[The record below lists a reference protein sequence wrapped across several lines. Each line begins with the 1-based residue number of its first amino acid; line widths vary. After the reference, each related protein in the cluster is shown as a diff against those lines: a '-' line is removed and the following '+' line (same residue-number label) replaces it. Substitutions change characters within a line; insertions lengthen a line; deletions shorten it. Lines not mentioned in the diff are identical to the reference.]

1 MIFGSN
7 GLVGSSIKKVFEKNE
22 SIFETIPA
30 TRKDANLL
38 SLTETKNFISKIQP
52 NLIINSAAKVG
63 GIHANNTE
71 RSEFLIQNVK
81 INLNILESLID
92 FPNIQLINLGSSCI
106 YPLEAENP
114 IKEEAIMTGSLEPT
128 NSPYA
133 MAKLTAIELGN
144 SISSQYGNEILNLMP
159 TNLYGPND
167 NFSDK
172 ESHVIPAL
180 IQRIHNAKIE
190 NLPSV
195 EVWGTGSPM
204 REFLYVDDLS
214 NAIMFLINNNIT
226 QGLLNVG
233 SGKEI
238 TIKELVEKIKIVVNF
253 QGEIVFN
260 KDYPDGNPKKLI
272 DSSKINEL
280 GWKPTVNIE
289 EGLKQTYDWYLR
301 NQ

>member
-1 MIFGSN
+1 
-7 GLVGSSIKKVFEKNE
+7 
-22 SIFETIPA
+22 
-30 TRKDANLL
+30 
-38 SLTETKNFISKIQP
+38 
-52 NLIINSAAKVG
+52 
-63 GIHANNTE
+63 
-71 RSEFLIQNVK
+71 
-81 INLNILESLID
+81 
-92 FPNIQLINLGSSCI
+92 
-106 YPLEAENP
+106 
-114 IKEEAIMTGSLEPT
+114 
-128 NSPYA
+128 
-133 MAKLTAIELGN
+133 
-144 SISSQYGNEILNLMP
+144 MP

>member
-1 MIFGSN
+1 MKILIFGSN

-280 GWKPTVNIE
+280 G
-289 EGLKQTYDWYLR
+289 
-301 NQ
+301 